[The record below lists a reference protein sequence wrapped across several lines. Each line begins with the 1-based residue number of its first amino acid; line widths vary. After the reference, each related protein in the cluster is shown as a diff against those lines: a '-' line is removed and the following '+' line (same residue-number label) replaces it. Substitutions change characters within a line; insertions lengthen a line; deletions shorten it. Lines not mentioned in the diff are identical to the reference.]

1 MVLSLWDCSL
11 RVFSKCHCF
20 FGHVMSLITLIECLK
35 GHKSLGSFSAS
46 VFQKVQSV
54 SDDLTRP
61 PIELVLSSQRENILL
76 LTD

>member
-11 RVFSKCHCF
+11 RVFSKCHWF
-20 FGHVMSLITLIECLK
+20 FWSGLVSQ
-35 GHKSLGSFSAS
+35 KSLGSFSAS

-61 PIELVLSSQRENILL
+61 PIELALSSQRENILL